1 MKTSSK
7 WGPTAL
13 RGRVH
18 ADDACPSC
26 STPMKEARGSLTLP
40 IDGEEIV
47 VPSAWHLRCPK
58 CGDIVLRFQDAKELH
73 EAAIALYRRKHEHWE

>member
-1 MKTSSK
+1 MKTSRK
-7 WGPTAL
+7 HDPAAL

-26 STPMKEARGSLTLP
+26 STLMKETRGSLKLP
-40 IDGEEIV
+40 INGEEIM
-47 VPSAWHLRCPK
+47 VPSASHLRCPK

-73 EAAIALYRRKHEHWE
+73 EAAIALYRRKHEH